1 MTLCRMLREHAGKFG
16 IASRILVFM
25 GLAHRRV
32 GVFHCRRCNTFLS
45 EHLPGLGRK
54 RLHFLALL
62 DIRTRAPATT
72 CCDNRNT
79 ACRRIDTDMQC
90 RVAAHGM
97 PDNMCLLD
105 LERIHDCDDVITRN
119 VLAVLRAIFWHIGRW
134 IAALTVGDTTM
145 GAGEI
150 SHLHLP
156 SAVVA
161 SVFMDEDHRRTDS
174 GFFVIEPRPISRS
187 DVRHHALRLLATN
200 YLHASE
206 SGVKSRSP
214 SSPYI
219 AQDHGLSDLEG
230 EVSMRSLSRRGLAAL
245 TVALTIAAGGI
256 ASAPAHAQQ
265 KPVIKVSSLTL
276 PVFNPLVWNIMKARG
291 FDAKNGFELDAKAYP
306 SISAFYAG
314 FATGE
319 TDVLIGG
326 PTILQKL
333 YQEGVP
339 VRIIGTGFTL
349 ADLVIFTKN
358 DKIKSLSDLRG
369 KQLAVDMG
377 GSQFQVT
384 KMYTAAKGIDLG
396 KDIIVV
402 NANFA
407 VARAQLE
414 ADRVDAAL
422 VIEPLASIILKQN
435 PDWKVIFNGAEGWKE
450 ITGEDGWEIV
460 TAMRADAI
468 AKYPNAP
475 KMLIA
480 ALQDVAQFMKT
491 DTAEADKIANETLK
505 LPPGIL
511 TAALASKRLQMVIEP
526 AWEPATRKSIT
537 DMMERAVKIGFYEKM
552 PDEKII
558 YSP

>member
-1 MTLCRMLREHAGKFG
+1 MPKM
-16 IASRILVFM
+16 SR
-25 GLAHRRV
+25 RR
-32 GVFHCRRCNTFLS
+32 L
-45 EHLPGLGRK
+45 
-54 RLHFLALL
+54 
-62 DIRTRAPATT
+62 
-72 CCDNRNT
+72 
-79 ACRRIDTDMQC
+79 
-90 RVAAHGM
+90 
-97 PDNMCLLD
+97 
-105 LERIHDCDDVITRN
+105 
-119 VLAVLRAIFWHIGRW
+119 
-134 IAALTVGDTTM
+134 AAL
-145 GAGEI
+145 A
-150 SHLHLP
+150 
-156 SAVVA
+156 AA
-161 SVFMDEDHRRTDS
+161 FA
-174 GFFVIEPRPISRS
+174 F
-187 DVRHHALRLLATN
+187 
-200 YLHASE
+200 
-206 SGVKSRSP
+206 
-214 SSPYI
+214 
-219 AQDHGLSDLEG
+219 
-230 EVSMRSLSRRGLAAL
+230 GLAA
-245 TVALTIAAGGI
+245 I
-256 ASAPAHAQQ
+256 ASPAQAQQ

-276 PVFNPLVWNIMKARG
+276 PVFNPLVWNIMKAKG
-291 FDAKNGFELDAKAYP
+291 FDAKNGFELDAKPYP
-306 SISAFYAG
+306 SISAFYAA

-358 DKIKSLSDLRG
+358 DQIKSLADLKG

-384 KMYTAAKGIDLG
+384 KMYLAAKGIDLG
-396 KDIIVV
+396 KDITVV

-422 VIEPLASIILKQN
+422 VIEPLASIIIRQN
-435 PDWKVIFNGAEGWKE
+435 PTWKVIFNGAVGWKE
-450 ITGEDGWEIV
+450 ITGVDGWEIV

-468 AKYPNAP
+468 AKNPNAP

-480 ALQDVAQFMKT
+480 ALQDVAKFMSS

-511 TAALASKRLQMVIEP
+511 TAALESKRLQMIIQP

-537 DMMERAVKIGFYEKM
+537 DMMERAVKAGFYEKM

-558 YSP
+558 YAP

>member
-1 MTLCRMLREHAGKFG
+1 MCG
-16 IASRILVFM
+16 IATSATQARLF
-25 GLAHRRV
+25 A
-32 GVFHCRRCNTFLS
+32 
-45 EHLPGLGRK
+45 RK
-54 RLHFLALL
+54 RKRSKVAVAL
-62 DIRTRAPATT
+62 
-72 CCDNRNT
+72 
-79 ACRRIDTDMQC
+79 
-90 RVAAHGM
+90 
-97 PDNMCLLD
+97 
-105 LERIHDCDDVITRN
+105 
-119 VLAVLRAIFWHIGRW
+119 
-134 IAALTVGDTTM
+134 
-145 GAGEI
+145 
-150 SHLHLP
+150 
-156 SAVVA
+156 
-161 SVFMDEDHRRTDS
+161 
-174 GFFVIEPRPISRS
+174 EPR
-187 DVRHHALRLLATN
+187 D
-200 YLHASE
+200 
-206 SGVKSRSP
+206 
-214 SSPYI
+214 
-219 AQDHGLSDLEG
+219 AQDHGLSDHEG
-230 EVSMRSLSRRGLAAL
+230 EVSMSNLSHRGLAAL
-245 TVALTIAAGGI
+245 IVAFTIAAIGT
-256 ASAPAHAQQ
+256 ASVPAHAQQ

-291 FDAKNGFELDAKAYP
+291 FDTKNGFELDAKAYP
-306 SISAFYAG
+306 SISAFYAA

-358 DKIKSLSDLRG
+358 DKIKSLADLKG

-384 KMYTAAKGIDLG
+384 KMYSAAKGLDLG
-396 KDIIVV
+396 RDIIVV

-450 ITGEDGWEIV
+450 ITGQEGWEIV

-468 AKYPNAP
+468 AKYPDAP

-480 ALQDVAQFMKT
+480 ALQDVAQFMKS

-511 TAALASKRLQMVIEP
+511 TAALASNRLQMVIQP
-526 AWEPATRKSIT
+526 AWDPAVRKSIT
-537 DMMERAVKIGFYEKM
+537 DMMERAVKAGFYEKM

>member
-1 MTLCRMLREHAGKFG
+1 MMKLSHRGLISLAAAF
-16 IASRILVFM
+16 VF
-25 GLAHRRV
+25 A
-32 GVFHCRRCNTFLS
+32 
-45 EHLPGLGRK
+45 
-54 RLHFLALL
+54 
-62 DIRTRAPATT
+62 
-72 CCDNRNT
+72 
-79 ACRRIDTDMQC
+79 
-90 RVAAHGM
+90 
-97 PDNMCLLD
+97 
-105 LERIHDCDDVITRN
+105 
-119 VLAVLRAIFWHIGRW
+119 
-134 IAALTVGDTTM
+134 TVG
-145 GAGEI
+145 
-150 SHLHLP
+150 
-156 SAVVA
+156 
-161 SVFMDEDHRRTDS
+161 F
-174 GFFVIEPRPISRS
+174 
-187 DVRHHALRLLATN
+187 
-200 YLHASE
+200 
-206 SGVKSRSP
+206 
-214 SSPYI
+214 I
-219 AQDHGLSDLEG
+219 AQ
-230 EVSMRSLSRRGLAAL
+230 
-245 TVALTIAAGGI
+245 
-256 ASAPAHAQQ
+256 PAQAQQ

-291 FDAKNGFELDAKAYP
+291 FDTKNGFELDAKAYP
-306 SISAFYAG
+306 SISAFYAA

-333 YQEGVP
+333 YYEGVP

-358 DKIKSLSDLRG
+358 AAIKSLADLKG

-384 KMYTAAKGIDLG
+384 KMYTAAKGMDLG

-435 PDWKVIFNGAEGWKE
+435 PDWKVIFNGAQGWKE
-450 ITGEDGWEIV
+450 ITGQDGWEIV

-468 AKYPNAP
+468 AKNPNAP

-480 ALQDVAQFMKT
+480 ALQDVAKFLQT

-511 TAALASKRLQMVIEP
+511 TAALASKRLQMIIQP
-526 AWEPATRKSIT
+526 AWEPDTRKSIT
-537 DMMERAVKIGFYEKM
+537 DMMERAVKAGFYEKM
-552 PDEKII
+552 PDDKII
-558 YSP
+558 YAP